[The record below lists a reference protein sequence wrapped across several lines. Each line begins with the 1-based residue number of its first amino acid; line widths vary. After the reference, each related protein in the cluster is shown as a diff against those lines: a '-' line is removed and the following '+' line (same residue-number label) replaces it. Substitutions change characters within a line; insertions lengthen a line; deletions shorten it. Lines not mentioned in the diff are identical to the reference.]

1 LPTGAGEPRTI
12 TPQGVGELQ
21 NGSAHFLPDGQHI
34 IFTAQGSNHQMRS
47 FVMDL
52 SGENLHAV
60 TPEGVTFADYL
71 VSPDGKLVF
80 TLDANEKVELFPLD
94 GGAPRTIPGLEAE
107 EVPFQWSEDSSSI
120 LVFQKGGVPL
130 KVFRVNINTGK
141 RERLPDLSPA
151 DATGVVTVGP
161 VVSTRDASRF
171 VYSYYQVI
179 SVLYVVSGLR

>member
-1 LPTGAGEPRTI
+1 
-12 TPQGVGELQ
+12 
-21 NGSAHFLPDGQHI
+21 
-34 IFTAQGSNHQMRS
+34 
-47 FVMDL
+47 
-52 SGENLHAV
+52 
-60 TPEGVTFADYL
+60 
-71 VSPDGKLVF
+71 
-80 TLDANEKVELFPLD
+80 
-94 GGAPRTIPGLEAE
+94 
-107 EVPFQWSEDSSSI
+107 
-120 LVFQKGGVPL
+120 VPL